1 MNFRKPISVAAA
13 AAVGIS
19 MVAVSVSAA
28 TIAIT
33 TDDANAKVYDGGIQL
48 NITTEEKNYES
59 EGVGLFTQAGLDQTS
74 VYGFRIKLTP
84 NDNLNLNGSG
94 GCIAINSNSTGWKA
108 MDWANADAG
117 KAYSFDENF
126 VITYTSTS
134 SLFKSSDKYCQVH
147 IQEWWGD
154 PINVESIELLDKD
167 GNVIDYVTAIAEKK
181 AADEAAAAAAAEEA
195 AQAET
200 EAAPAEDATAEE
212 TTAAETEAAPVEEDV
227 EADVEAEDEELEEA
241 FEEDAEEEYEEF
253 DDEAAEEEATPD
265 ESFGGFDVDADDNS
279 IQVGGEGTSN
289 NWGQAVVMYTYNNL
303 AEDEEPGDN
312 EFDESLIN
320 PDNYIVVYY
329 ESDTAPEL
337 ILQSWSGGEGWAK
350 VPCDEDLS
358 QPGKA
363 VFTYEYMTAMYQSE
377 DLSTLDAV
385 NVGDQGVELKVTG
398 VYVVPKAV
406 AASDDA
412 GVSVDANTETTEETA
427 AADTANTTVSDTSVT
442 SPGTGNVALG
452 SIAAVMAVAGAAA
465 AVAAKKRK

>member
-241 FEEDAEEEYEEF
+241 FEDDAEEEFADEEA
-253 DDEAAEEEATPD
+253 DDEPAAD
-265 ESFGGFDVDADDNS
+265 DSFGGYDTDFTAENGT
-279 IQVGGEGTSN
+279 QVAGEGTSN
-289 NWGQAVVMYTYNNL
+289 NWGQAVVMYTYNNIK
-303 AEDEEPGDN
+303 EDEEPGEN
-312 EFDESLIN
+312 PFDESLIN

-385 NVGDQGVELKVTG
+385 NVGDQGTELKVTA

-406 AASDDA
+406 PISDNAD
-412 GVSVDANTETTEETA
+412 VSVEADTEKTEEA
-427 AADTANTTVSDTSVT
+427 APAATNTNVSDTSVT

-465 AVAAKKRK
+465 AVAVKKRK

>member
-84 NDNLNLNGSG
+84 NDNLNINGSG
-94 GCIAINSNSTGWKA
+94 GCIALNSNSTGWKPF
-108 MDWANADAG
+108 DWANADAG
-117 KAYSFDENF
+117 KAYAFDENF

-134 SLFKSSDKYCQVH
+134 PLFKANDKYCQIH

-181 AADEAAAAAAAEEA
+181 AADEAAAEEA

-200 EAAPAEDATAEE
+200 EAAPAEDAAAEE
-212 TTAAETEAAPVEEDV
+212 TTAAETEAAPVEEEV

-241 FEEDAEEEYEEF
+241 FEEDAEEDFADEEA
-253 DDEAAEEEATPD
+253 DDEPAAD
-265 ESFGGFDVDADDNS
+265 DSFGGYDTDFTAENGT
-279 IQVGGEGTSN
+279 QVAGEGTSN
-289 NWGQAVVMYTYNNL
+289 NWGQAVVMYTYNNI
-303 AEDEEPGDN
+303 EDGDEPGEN
-312 EFDESLIN
+312 PFDESLIN

-350 VPCDEDLS
+350 VPCDEELS

-385 NVGDQGVELKVTG
+385 NVGDQGTELKVTA

-406 AASDDA
+406 PISDNAD
-412 GVSVDANTETTEETA
+412 VSVEADTEKTEEA
-427 AADTANTTVSDTSVT
+427 APAATNTNVSDTSVT